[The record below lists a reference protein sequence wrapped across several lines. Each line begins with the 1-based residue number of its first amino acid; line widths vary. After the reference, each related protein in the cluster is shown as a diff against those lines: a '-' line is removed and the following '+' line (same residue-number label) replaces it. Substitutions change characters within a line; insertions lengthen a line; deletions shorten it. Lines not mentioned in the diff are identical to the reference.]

1 MSLERGSTVWY
12 RSREAHSKLTVAV
25 YSVVRE
31 FLVSGAAAVV
41 SSTNVI
47 DAVHLTA
54 PVVQLAFIQIL
65 EERERERGGG
75 GRESFRGRNVY
86 RSICRIS
93 GRKVLLI
100 LLCKWSLL
108 TKLFDSFQLSL
119 LQCAGKLMNV
129 P

>member
-12 RSREAHSKLTVAV
+12 RSREAHSKLTFAV

-31 FLVSGAAAVV
+31 LLVSGAAAVV

-65 EERERERGGG
+65 EERERERGEEERVFEGEVFTV
-75 GRESFRGRNVY
+75 RYAEYRGERFCLYCCAN
-86 RSICRIS
+86 
-93 GRKVLLI
+93 G
-100 LLCKWSLL
+100 LC
-108 TKLFDSFQLSL
+108 
-119 LQCAGKLMNV
+119 
-129 P
+129 

>member
-1 MSLERGSTVWY
+1 M
-12 RSREAHSKLTVAV
+12 
-25 YSVVRE
+25 
-31 FLVSGAAAVV
+31 SGAAAVV
-41 SSTNVI
+41 SSPNVI

-75 GRESFRGRNVY
+75 GGRESFRGRSVY

-108 TKLFDSFQLSL
+108 TKLFESFQLSL
-119 LQCAGKLMNV
+119 LQCAGKLMNA